1 MLPPL
6 FAADANRTEAQEGN
20 EHVDADDL
28 PSDLI
33 TIHHPTDK
41 RAARWTGGTEHHLSE
56 GAVMLAFAL
65 HLFRTVPG
73 LQHVAIHPDGEHAK
87 RFPFPDRMATRGFR
101 LTKPMGTTDYAGVY
115 EAADGR
121 SALINPKPGMGD
133 VIADLGD
140 ASFVAECK
148 GGIINTTHSGQTSR
162 LRSGLCEAIG
172 QCLATPMR
180 AGQRQFAVVPN
191 TRTTMALA
199 QRMQTR
205 AAAAGIEI
213 ALVDGSGEVTVLGR

>member
-1 MLPPL
+1 M
-6 FAADANRTEAQEGN
+6 ADGTQ
-20 EHVDADDL
+20 L

-33 TIHHPTDK
+33 TVLPPPPNRVGK
-41 RAARWTGGTEHHLSE
+41 CTGGAEHHLSE
-56 GAVMLAFAL
+56 GAVMLAFAFY
-65 HLFRTVPG
+65 LFRTEPRLG
-73 LQHVAIHPDGEHAK
+73 HVAMHPDGEHGK
-87 RFPFPDRMATRGFR
+87 RFPFLDRMGARGFK
-101 LTKPMGTTDYAGVY
+101 LTKPMGSTDYGGLY
-115 EAADGR
+115 GAADGR

-148 GGIINTTHSGQTSR
+148 GGIINTTHPGQTSR

-180 AGQRQFAVVPN
+180 NGQRQFAVVPH

-199 QRMQTR
+199 QRMQER

-213 ALVDGSGEVTVLGR
+213 ALVDGSGEVTIVGG